1 MIVVAGLSNIAAQM
15 GVSRRTAKRL
25 AKTGEVSMQLVDRR
39 RFVSCQA
46 IDSFRRDRHAVS
58 AWEDE
63 GGAVRGSL
71 PSDQSLPRCQKET
84 Q

>member
-1 MIVVAGLSNIAAQM
+1 MTVVAGLSNIAAKM

-25 AKTGEVSMQLVDRR
+25 ARTGEVSMQLVDRH
-39 RFVSCQA
+39 RFASRQA
-46 IDSFRRDRHAVS
+46 IDGFRRERHAVS

-63 GGAVRGSL
+63 GGALRGPL
-71 PSDQSLPRCQKET
+71 PSDRSFPSPKKEA